1 MIVHFSQS
9 NTFSQDR
16 IFSVRIVHLKSWLYF
31 TIHNHI
37 FYHLIGTL
45 IGFVLINWYYFSF
58 QSQNLQ
64 IYLTCFQSVFM
75 FPIYV
80 PSLDMA
86 NKMDIVKYY
95 NVCIHGSTPIMVR
108 LLMRLNLT
116 NMASHLVRR
125 VDSWWDRRTLGE
137 IFGLL
142 VRWPYTWW
150 DDHTLGEI
158 LSRQDN

>member
-16 IFSVRIVHLKSWLYF
+16 IFSVRIVHFKSWLYL
-31 TIHNHI
+31 TIHNRI
-37 FYHLIGTL
+37 FYHLIGTF
-45 IGFVLINWYYFSF
+45 IGFVLINWYYFSL

-64 IYLTCFQSVFM
+64 IFFSCFQSVFM

-80 PSLDMA
+80 PSLDVA

-95 NVCIHGSTPIMVR
+95 NVCIHEGTPIMVR

-137 IFGLL
+137 MTIHL
-142 VRWPYTWW
+142 VRSNLAKIIRT
-150 DDHTLGEI
+150 
-158 LSRQDN
+158 N